1 MTHLLKIAPQF
12 FIAVLERRKT
22 FEVRINDRNYMVGDI
37 VELMEYDE
45 NACYTGRVW
54 RGRITYIL
62 NDERYVRS
70 GYVIFSIEEI

>member
-1 MTHLLKIAPQF
+1 MTHELKIAPQYYV
-12 FIAVLERRKT
+12 AVLERRKT
-22 FEVRINDRNYMVGDI
+22 FEVRINDRNYMVGDL

-62 NDERYVRS
+62 NDVRYVLP